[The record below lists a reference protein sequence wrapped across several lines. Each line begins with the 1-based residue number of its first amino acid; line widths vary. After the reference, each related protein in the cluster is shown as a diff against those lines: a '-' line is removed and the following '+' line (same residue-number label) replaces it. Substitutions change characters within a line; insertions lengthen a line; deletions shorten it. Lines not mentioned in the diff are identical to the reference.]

1 MRHILVAVI
10 LAVCVALVAIPAQAA
25 PGIPIA
31 GMDISY
37 MSFVPVAGG
46 EARSLPTLSARFF
59 KVPGPETPTNL
70 NEILPWAK
78 ANLQGNVPFEGDERT
93 LIKPAGLAFTEQ
105 VKVGSISNVPIRAG
119 FGFLGGSGW
128 CIALKA
134 EAFGF

>member
-1 MRHILVAVI
+1 MMRVTMLLLVAVI
-10 LAVCVALVAIPAQAA
+10 LALVAVPAQAA
-25 PGIPIA
+25 PGIPIV

-37 MSFVPVAGG
+37 MSFIPVAGG
-46 EARSLPTLSARFF
+46 EARSLPTLSAKFF
-59 KVPGPETPTNL
+59 KAVGPDTPTNL